1 MYLAYLDYNIL
12 LDVSQIDE
20 LIIVG
25 TIGSR

>member
-20 LIIVG
+20 LISVG